1 MKDPLKRLYGSSC
14 GRINRRTFLADS
26 GLGFTGLV
34 LGSMLQGDG
43 IARAATT
50 QDWAAPDGK
59 PHFPPKAKSV
69 IWIFML
75 GGVSH
80 VESFD
85 PKPALTKYG
94 GKTIG
99 ETPHAGVLNSP
110 LIQNRVNATMEERKL
125 MQTLL
130 PLQVGYRKRGQCGVE
145 ISDWWPHFSEC
156 VDDVAFIRSTWTTDN
171 DHGAQLQFH
180 TGRQFFQGYYPSVG
194 SWVHYGLGTLNEN
207 LPQFV
212 VLGPMVAT
220 NCGGTA
226 VVGGNYLGPEH
237 SGVQLAV
244 DPENPL
250 PFARPDRA
258 MFQGEQKHEF
268 EFVQKLNELNS
279 VVYPDDAALRARI
292 KSYELAFRM
301 QTAIPEL
308 FHFEEESKE
317 TRGMYGLDGKETKTF
332 GQICLTARRLV
343 ERGVRFVQ
351 VFHGGTGNDNNG
363 WDAHSDLKENH
374 TKLTPMVDQPIAGLL
389 KDLKQR
395 GMLKDTLVVWAT
407 EFGRSPGVEVRAN
420 DAAFRGGRDHHPFGF
435 TTWMAGAGIKPGVVH
450 GATDELGFH
459 AVENRHYVT
468 DIHATVLHQLGLDP
482 RRLEVPGQKRLE
494 IDFGTPIK
502 EILA

>member
-1 MKDPLKRLYGSSC
+1 MKDPLKRLYGSAC

-99 ETPHAGVLNSP
+99 ETPHAAVLHSP

-156 VDDVAFIRSTWTTDN
+156 VDDVAFVRSTWTTDN

-250 PFARPDRA
+250 PFARPDRT
-258 MFQGEQKHEF
+258 MFRGEQKHEF

-407 EFGRSPGVEVRAN
+407 EFGRSPCISSAWTRGAWKCPGRSGWKSTSARRSKRSWPETIHFPRL
-420 DAAFRGGRDHHPFGF
+420 DAARHHPQHR
-435 TTWMAGAGIKPGVVH
+435 M
-450 GATDELGFH
+450 
-459 AVENRHYVT
+459 RS
-468 DIHATVLHQLGLDP
+468 
-482 RRLEVPGQKRLE
+482 
-494 IDFGTPIK
+494 
-502 EILA
+502 

>member
-1 MKDPLKRLYGSSC
+1 MRQVRPIFGSCC
-14 GRINRRTFLADS
+14 GRVSRRSFLADS

-34 LGSMLQGDG
+34 LGAMLQHDG
-43 IARAATT
+43 IARAATV
-50 QDWAAPDGK
+50 QDWARPDGK
-59 PHFPPKAKSV
+59 PHFTPKAKSV

-85 PKPALTKYG
+85 PKPALSKYG

-99 ETPHAGVLNSP
+99 ETPYRRVLDSP
-110 LIQNRVNATMEERKL
+110 HIKNHVNATMEERKL

-145 ISDWWPHFSEC
+145 ISDWWPHLSEC
-156 VDDVAFIRSTWTTDN
+156 ADDIAFIRSTWTTDN

-220 NCGGTA
+220 NCGGFA
-226 VVGGNYLGPEH
+226 AVGGNYLGPEH

-244 DPENPL
+244 DPEHPL
-250 PFARPDRA
+250 PFARPERPN
-258 MFQGEQKHEF
+258 FKGEQEAEF
-268 EFVQKLNELNS
+268 EFVQKLNRLNS
-279 VVYPDDAALRARI
+279 VVYPDDASLRARI

-301 QTAIPEL
+301 QTTIPEL
-308 FHFEEESKE
+308 FRFEQENDS
-317 TRGMYGLDGKETKTF
+317 TRRMYGLEQEETKTF
-332 GQICLTARRLV
+332 GQVCLTARRQV

-351 VFHGGTGNDNNG
+351 VFHGGSGNDNNG

-374 TKLTPMVDQPIAGLL
+374 TKLSAMVDQPTAGLL

-395 GMLKDTLVVWAT
+395 GMLDDTLVVWAT
-407 EFGRSPGVEVRAN
+407 EFGRSPGVEVRPN
-420 DAAFRGGRDHHPFGF
+420 DATAKGGRDHHPFGF
-435 TTWMAGAGIKPGVVH
+435 TTWMAGGGIKGGVIH

-459 AVENRHYVT
+459 AIENRHYVT

-494 IDFGTPIK
+494 IDFGAPIK
-502 EILA
+502 EIMA